1 MSNDKLY
8 LRALQL
14 SCNNN
19 PKDVETYINAAE
31 IELDQPSVDHY
42 DLDVIAEKID
52 ELWRTRGSLN
62 AEIVEQLMGAA
73 RYYQNIAADHLASK
87 SKCDKVTAGN

>member
-1 MSNDKLY
+1 MTNDKLY

-19 PKDVETYINAAE
+19 SKDVETYISAAE
-31 IELDQPSVDHY
+31 IEMEQAPTDCH

-62 AEIVEQLMGAA
+62 AEIVEQLMEAA

-87 SKCDKVTAGN
+87 SKCDKVAAGN